1 MSIHSASILAE
12 IFRSG
17 KRLFLSFLRPQFPY
31 ASIQVMAIQK
41 TETKKIKRNPKR
53 IALVTGGGDCPG
65 LNAVIRAVVK
75 GALNRGWEVYGIERG
90 FEGILHKNRIRK
102 MDNGDVRGIAH
113 LGGTILGTTNRGN
126 PFQFI
131 VEKNGKQT
139 IVDISKKIAAKF
151 RQLEFDALVTIGGDG
166 TLKIAQQ
173 LAELGIPIIGV
184 PKTIDND
191 LAATEVSFGFNTAV
205 TTATDAIDKLHAT
218 AESHERVMVVELMGH
233 YSGWIALY
241 AGIAGGADVILIP
254 EIPFSIES
262 VARKIQ
268 NRWRRQRRF
277 AIIVAAE
284 GARPV
289 GGKHFKKLRETG
301 HERLGGVAEFVA
313 REIHH
318 LTGRETRSFV
328 LGHLQRGGQPTTSDR
343 LLSTRF
349 GAAAVRAIEEG
360 AKNVMV
366 ALRSS
371 KIITVPLE
379 EAIKETKFVPL
390 DSDILLS
397 ARDLG
402 ISFGDK

>member
-1 MSIHSASILAE
+1 MRPVLHALLA
-12 IFRSG
+12 
-17 KRLFLSFLRPQFPY
+17 Y
-31 ASIQVMAIQK
+31 DSIQRMAH
-41 TETKKIKRNPKR
+41 KKVAKDKLKPKR

-75 GALNRGWEVYGIERG
+75 GGLNHGWEVYGIERG
-90 FEGILHKNRIRK
+90 FEGLLHKNRVRK
-102 MDNGDVRGIAH
+102 MDAGDVRGIAH

-126 PFQFI
+126 PFNFTIKKQGKEI
-131 VEKNGKQT
+131 V
-139 IVDISKKIAAKF
+139 VDLSQQIADRF
-151 RQLEFDALVTIGGDG
+151 FDLGFDALVTIGGDG

-173 LAELGIPIIGV
+173 LARLGLPIIGV

-205 TTATDAIDKLHAT
+205 TTATEAIDKLHAT
-218 AESHERVMVVELMGH
+218 AQSHERVMVVELMGH

-254 EIPFSIES
+254 EIPFDLKA

-268 NRWRRQRRF
+268 ERWRRQRRF

-284 GARPV
+284 GAKV
-289 GGKHFKKLRETG
+289 TDGEHFMTLRETG

-313 REIHH
+313 REIHR
-318 LTGRETRSFV
+318 LTKRETRSLV
-328 LGHLQRGGQPTTSDR
+328 LGHLQRGGQPTTTDR
-343 LLSTRF
+343 LLATRF
-349 GAAAVRAIEEG
+349 GAAAVRAIECGE
-360 AKNVMV
+360 KNVMV
-366 ALRSS
+366 ALKSQ

-379 EAIKETKFVPL
+379 QAISETKFVPL
-390 DSDILLS
+390 DSDIVLS

-402 ISFGDK
+402 ISFGDE

>member
-1 MSIHSASILAE
+1 MRPVLHALLA
-12 IFRSG
+12 
-17 KRLFLSFLRPQFPY
+17 Y
-31 ASIQVMAIQK
+31 DSIQRMAY
-41 TETKKIKRNPKR
+41 KKVAKDKLKPKR

-75 GALNRGWEVYGIERG
+75 GGLNHGWEVYGIERG
-90 FEGILHKNRIRK
+90 FEGLLHKNRVRK
-102 MDNGDVRGIAH
+102 MDAGDVRGIAH

-126 PFQFI
+126 PFKFTVKKQ
-131 VEKNGKQT
+131 GKET
-139 IVDISKKIAAKF
+139 VIDISQQIADRF
-151 RQLEFDALVTIGGDG
+151 FDLGFDALVTIGGDG

-173 LAELGIPIIGV
+173 LARLGLPIIGV

-205 TTATDAIDKLHAT
+205 TTATEAIDKLHAT
-218 AESHERVMVVELMGH
+218 AQSHERVMVVELMGH

-254 EIPFSIES
+254 EIPFDLKA

-268 NRWRRQRRF
+268 ERWRRQRRF

-284 GARPV
+284 GAKV
-289 GGKHFKKLRETG
+289 TDGEHFMTLRETG

-313 REIHH
+313 REIHR
-318 LTGRETRSFV
+318 LTKRETRSLV
-328 LGHLQRGGQPTTSDR
+328 LGHLQRGGQPTTTDR
-343 LLSTRF
+343 LLATRF
-349 GAAAVRAIEEG
+349 GAAAVRAIECGE
-360 AKNVMV
+360 KNVMV
-366 ALRSS
+366 ALKSQ

-379 EAIKETKFVPL
+379 QAISETKFVPL
-390 DSDILLS
+390 DSDIVLS

-402 ISFGDK
+402 ISFGDE